1 MNLVRVGT
9 IKSISKFFFA
19 LTLFIIG
26 SWAIV
31 VQYRWN
37 PDPHHDGIMLTGA
50 IAYIDGY
57 LPNSEYFAQYGPLTS
72 IFQGF
77 GLLVFGKT
85 LLGLRLFTSSLL
97 IITGVFLAH
106 KLYRLFG
113 FWIASSLWIVWTL
126 TGPMGLPWASVIS
139 TTLIVI
145 CICISFQMRDEKLE
159 FRSNSLLIS
168 TQLLTIGSLVRIQ
181 LLAIVFLV
189 ITVLLIKRKHL
200 PKHLLRNLL
209 SLTFLTLVS
218 MVSVLGIVGI
228 LIPYVNQSIIWAFT
242 HYATPEI
249 TSTYLSGLIWFVIV
263 PIAMFCAWSILKIC
277 FDSGLGLRVISVFF
291 VVILSLGIFLR
302 VSKSNDL
309 EVQSLYNLSFFLT
322 EFCRRVLLSWDYLSI
337 SLFVFLA
344 ALMIYRSILRHAD
357 LELAQI
363 LLIAFGLGSLTQL
376 YPLFDPWHIWM
387 VSPIF
392 VIILT
397 LLVPRDSLG
406 ASSRKSLLTMSTAIG
421 LILCLQLNNMA
432 DRQIFQFK
440 SVLLNGMSS
449 ERVDSPYID
458 KTLIALEDLDTSK
471 DKIRFLCTDG
481 LYAAASQNYM
491 SVDLM
496 YVDWGL
502 GLSPIRNSNKLLFVC
517 NYTQKQIEAY
527 VDKGWQTSFNIANG
541 LVNSQNVILR
551 NALLERG

>member
-1 MNLVRVGT
+1 
-9 IKSISKFFFA
+9 
-19 LTLFIIG
+19 
-26 SWAIV
+26 
-31 VQYRWN
+31 
-37 PDPHHDGIMLTGA
+37 
-50 IAYIDGY
+50 
-57 LPNSEYFAQYGPLTS
+57 
-72 IFQGF
+72 
-77 GLLVFGKT
+77 
-85 LLGLRLFTSSLL
+85 
-97 IITGVFLAH
+97 
-106 KLYRLFG
+106 
-113 FWIASSLWIVWTL
+113 
-126 TGPMGLPWASVIS
+126 
-139 TTLIVI
+139 
-145 CICISFQMRDEKLE
+145 
-159 FRSNSLLIS
+159 
-168 TQLLTIGSLVRIQ
+168 
-181 LLAIVFLV
+181 
-189 ITVLLIKRKHL
+189 
-200 PKHLLRNLL
+200 
-209 SLTFLTLVS
+209 
-218 MVSVLGIVGI
+218 
-228 LIPYVNQSIIWAFT
+228 
-242 HYATPEI
+242 
-249 TSTYLSGLIWFVIV
+249 VIV
-263 PIAMFCAWSILKIC
+263 PIAMFSAWIILKIC
-277 FDSGLGLRVISVFF
+277 FDSGLGLRVISIFF
-291 VVILSLGIFLR
+291 VVILSLGIFVR

-309 EVQSLYNLSFFLT
+309 EVQSLYNPSFFLT

-344 ALMIYRSILRHAD
+344 ALMIYRSILRRAD
-357 LELAQI
+357 LELAQF

-397 LLVPRDSLG
+397 LLVPRDSFG

-449 ERVDSPYID
+449 ERVDSTYID
-458 KTLIALEDLDTSK
+458 KTLIALEDLDTSR

-481 LYAAASQNYM
+481 LYAAASQKYM

-527 VDKGWQTSFNIANG
+527 TDKGWQISFNIANG